1 MTTALASTKPSE
13 LAPSHFD
20 TSILAGT
27 KSVST
32 IEQYRMHFSAY
43 CTFAGTFA
51 AAMQPATLARW
62 RQSLFEVGYTNKQG
76 KPKAYSVNAINQ
88 RLASI
93 RGVMAEAAQQGF
105 ITQSIADEFK
115 AVKGL
120 TVKANKDRRNQH
132 ARTRIS
138 KQDMQRIIETPDT
151 ITSAGKMH
159 KALLLTLATSGMRI
173 SEAVTLKTN
182 QIEWM
187 EQEDDNGN
195 PSFGWVVQ
203 VAGKNQVE
211 EKPRA
216 LSHKAKQA
224 IDAWLTARKALGV
237 DSEYIFT
244 GFGGRG
250 DRNPTNKP
258 ISRMSAW
265 DMVQRYAK
273 KLDLAHIKPHDFR
286 RYVGTQLAKKDIRLA
301 QKQLGHKRIE
311 TTVQNYVLDT
321 VALGATDDL
330 I

>member
-1 MTTALASTKPSE
+1 MTDAIIPTNTE
-13 LAPSHFD
+13 VITHFD
-20 TSILAGT
+20 TGILAGT
-27 KSVST
+27 KSANT
-32 IEQYRMHFSAY
+32 IEQYRLHFASY
-43 CTFAGTFA
+43 CAFAGTFA
-51 AAMQPATLARW
+51 EAIRPAALARW
-62 RQSLFEVGYTNKQG
+62 RQALFEVGYTDRQG
-76 KPKAYSVNAINQ
+76 KAKAYSVNAINQ

-93 RGVMAEAAQQGF
+93 RGVMAEAAQQGY
-105 ITQSIADEFK
+105 IPHAVADEFK

-120 TVKANKDRRNQH
+120 TVKANKERRNQH

-138 KQDMQRIIETPDT
+138 RQDMQRIIEAPDT
-151 ITSAGKMH
+151 NTNAGKMH
-159 KALLLTLATSGMRI
+159 KALLLTLATGGMRI
-173 SEAVTLKTN
+173 SEAVTLKMS

-187 EQEDDNGN
+187 ELTDDNGN

-216 LSHKAKQA
+216 LSHKAKLA
-224 IDAWLTARKALGV
+224 IDAWLASRKALSV
-237 DSEYIFT
+237 ESEYIFT

-250 DRNPTNKP
+250 DRNPSSEP

-265 DMVQRYAK
+265 DMVQRYTK

-321 VALGATDDL
+321 VALGATDNL
-330 I
+330 V